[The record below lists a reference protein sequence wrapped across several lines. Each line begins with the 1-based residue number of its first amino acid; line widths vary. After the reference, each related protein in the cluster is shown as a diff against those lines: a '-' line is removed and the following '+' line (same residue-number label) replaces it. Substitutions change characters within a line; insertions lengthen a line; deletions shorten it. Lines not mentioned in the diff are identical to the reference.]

1 MDPVWV
7 QPSRTLHY
15 DHAMIT
21 VGEEGARKNI
31 EFLTDRQTHRQV
43 GVIIVQSMKLV
54 CLETSEKYHR
64 YVISIHGFYRIKSL
78 SGTILLPV
86 IKF

>member
-1 MDPVWV
+1 MVE
-7 QPSRTLHY
+7 PSRTLHY

-21 VGEEGARKNI
+21 VGEEGTRKNI

-54 CLETSEKYHR
+54 CLETSEKYHKDYSSYAR
-64 YVISIHGFYRIKSL
+64 WFWTFAL
-78 SGTILLPV
+78 
-86 IKF
+86 

>member
-1 MDPVWV
+1 MV

-54 CLETSEKYHR
+54 CLETSKRLR
-64 YVISIHGFYRIKSL
+64 YVLVKN
-78 SGTILLPV
+78 
-86 IKF
+86 